1 MMASKN
7 GLTML
12 EATRLFLGDKWLVT
26 AQLWFKLVSAKPPNS
41 QTFRQKYILYFEILM
56 R

>member
-1 MMASKN
+1 MMASEN

-26 AQLWFKLVSAKPPNS
+26 AQLQGQQKLSIKGGLPLGKLAVLGDRS
-41 QTFRQKYILYFEILM
+41 
-56 R
+56 